1 MPRVQGSKGFTNS
14 EIRLVLKEILAV
26 LPRSADDWKKV
37 YENCKTEVSNFNF
50 QHPDRPLS
58 FRKQETLRRKYSDMI
73 ALSKK
78 KDSNLI
84 GDKEYIRLCHI
95 ASSIHTLCVIRSPE
109 KTNSA
114 ITEAEIK
121 KKQQEIMLSLQYDNY
136 YNQGNGFGLG
146 DFGLEDES
154 KLNIF
159 QLSQHRQF
167 IQQFQRPIQ
176 PKLDNSKILPGG
188 KIMESGSYSSGSGKS
203 SPLISNT
210 LEQSGI
216 ETNNEGIA
224 LSQYQDE
231 LQNKKRGGD
240 AHTLSPYNMSK
251 RIKYGNTED
260 SLSMLMQTAINQN
273 NISNTS
279 LPQDIEFLE
288 NAENNI
294 GIREQIRY
302 IMSVVESI
310 HRKIQNIENQLYKVD
325 VITNHLDILESKIY
339 LLSANSKNNE
349 AKADDKKKKSA
360 VTDALFNNATSAS
373 KLNLAKSAFLNKIN
387 GSITPNSVSKLV
399 SSSLDTIGVNNI
411 KNPIQLSP
419 KSRGRVQFFEDTF
432 GLKLNLSGKLDPD
445 FNTPS
450 VSKVSN
456 MILLPETME
465 NIRQFRK
472 DYGNYLTPKSLER
485 INEFEAQYA
494 KTNALNSE
502 LFKTASALGT
512 GTDVNAATTTG
523 TLGEIPTANTTV
535 PTTETIQT
543 IDSGSKEDKDASVTE
558 VTAESSIS
566 VDSKEKKDDDEGED
580 EVEEEG
586 EKGGEEEVEEEEEDE
601 EEDEETEQ
609 SQQSPSQPVL
619 KDIKLELNAVT
630 GTSNATDPSAT
641 NNDMIGMA

>member
-1 MPRVQGSKGFTNS
+1 M
-14 EIRLVLKEILAV
+14 
-26 LPRSADDWKKV
+26 
-37 YENCKTEVSNFNF
+37 
-50 QHPDRPLS
+50 
-58 FRKQETLRRKYSDMI
+58 
-73 ALSKK
+73 
-78 KDSNLI
+78 
-84 GDKEYIRLCHI
+84 
-95 ASSIHTLCVIRSPE
+95 
-109 KTNSA
+109 
-114 ITEAEIK
+114 
-121 KKQQEIMLSLQYDNY
+121 
-136 YNQGNGFGLG
+136 
-146 DFGLEDES
+146 
-154 KLNIF
+154 
-159 QLSQHRQF
+159 
-167 IQQFQRPIQ
+167 
-176 PKLDNSKILPGG
+176 
-188 KIMESGSYSSGSGKS
+188 
-203 SPLISNT
+203 
-210 LEQSGI
+210 
-216 ETNNEGIA
+216 
-224 LSQYQDE
+224 
-231 LQNKKRGGD
+231 
-240 AHTLSPYNMSK
+240 
-251 RIKYGNTED
+251 
-260 SLSMLMQTAINQN
+260 
-273 NISNTS
+273 
-279 LPQDIEFLE
+279 
-288 NAENNI
+288 
-294 GIREQIRY
+294 
-302 IMSVVESI
+302 
-310 HRKIQNIENQLYKVD
+310 
-325 VITNHLDILESKIY
+325 
-339 LLSANSKNNE
+339 
-349 AKADDKKKKSA
+349 
-360 VTDALFNNATSAS
+360 
-373 KLNLAKSAFLNKIN
+373 AKSAFLNKIN